1 MIGRNAVFR
10 VDASLQMGSGHVMR
24 CLTLAQALRAQ
35 GVECTFACRAH
46 VGHLIMFIRDAG
58 FAVEALAVEDTACS
72 VEAPGGLAHA
82 HWLGASQEADAVA
95 CLPLLERVKPQWL
108 IVDHYSLDKTWE
120 ALVADHAEHILV
132 IDDLADRA
140 HYCHLLLDQ
149 NLGRKVSDY
158 ASLVPAACR
167 VLVGPIHALLRPE
180 FALLRDESLQFR
192 KANALNAIT
201 IAMGGV
207 DEPNA
212 TGKVLASLSR
222 CPLSADTHITVIMG
236 GLAPALDSVRQA
248 ASLMPWP
255 TRVLVGI
262 NNVAEVLASSDL
274 VIGAVG
280 GSAWER
286 CALGVPTLMVVLAEN
301 QRPGAMA
308 LAHEEAGLLI
318 GEVNEIES
326 ELPRLMAELCSP
338 QKLRDLSVK
347 AASLTDGYGV
357 FRVLGH
363 MSL

>member
-24 CLTLAQALRAQ
+24 CLTLARALRAR
-35 GVECTFACRAH
+35 GVECTFACREH
-46 VGHLIMFIRDAG
+46 VGHLITFIRDAG
-58 FAVEALAVEDTACS
+58 FAVEALAIEDTGCS
-72 VEAPGGLAHA
+72 VEASMVLAHA
-82 HWLGASQEADAVA
+82 HWLGANQETDAVA

-120 ALVADHAEHILV
+120 ALVAGHAEHILV

-149 NLGRKVSDY
+149 NLGRKISDY
-158 ASLVPAACR
+158 AGLVPAACH

-180 FALLRDESLQFR
+180 FSGLRNESLRFR
-192 KANALNAIT
+192 KESALNAIT
-201 IAMGGV
+201 ISMGGV
-207 DEPNA
+207 DEPDA

-222 CPLSADTHITVIMG
+222 CSLSADTYITVIMG
-236 GLAPALDSVRQA
+236 GLAPALDRVRQA
-248 ASLMPWP
+248 AAFMPWP

-318 GEVNEIES
+318 GEVDEIES
-326 ELPRLMAELCSP
+326 ELPRLMEELCSS
-338 QKLRDLSVK
+338 QKLRDLSKK

-363 MSL
+363 MPL